1 MKFDNILINKEI
13 LIDINTV
20 VIESILKK
28 KIKECMKG
36 NVMAVNGIIF
46 SL

>member
-28 KIKECMKG
+28 KNKRMYER
-36 NVMAVNGIIF
+36 
-46 SL
+46 